1 MQNKTPA
8 ISPELREWIL
18 ATTRAGHGV
27 QDVLRLM
34 KENGY
39 HPKESRSIV
48 SEVMKIPLTTLNAVT
63 SKPKPP
69 GFHSRHPEAP
79 EIVVNGHAIGVSLSM
94 ESPEM
99 RVLDNVLTAQEC
111 AELIEL
117 ARPRLDRALVVDP
130 DGRYQADERRTSA
143 GMFFALHE
151 LPLIRVIEQRL
162 ADLLDVPVN
171 HGEALQVLHYLP
183 GQEYEPH
190 YDWFD
195 PELPSYEPITEI
207 GGQRIASVV
216 MYLNTPEQG
225 GGTAFPEVGV
235 TVTARRGSAV
245 YFAYEA
251 GDRNSLHA
259 GLPVVRGE
267 KWIATK
273 WLRQRPYLNQK

>member
-1 MQNKTPA
+1 MQKKTPS

-18 ATTRAGHGV
+18 ATTSSGHGV
-27 QDVLRLM
+27 QEVLRLM
-34 KENGY
+34 KNNGY
-39 HPKESRSIV
+39 HPKDSLGIV
-48 SEVMKIPLTTLNAVT
+48 SEVMKIPLATLRELTARPT
-63 SKPKPP
+63 PE
-69 GFHSRHPEAP
+69 GFYPRHPEAP
-79 EIVVNGHAIGVSLSM
+79 QVVVNGHSVGVSLSM
-94 ESPEM
+94 ESPEL
-99 RVLDNVLTAQEC
+99 RVLENVLTEQEC

-117 ARPRLDRALVVDP
+117 ARPRLDRAQVVDP
-130 DGRYQADERRTSA
+130 DGKYIADERRTSA

-162 ADLLDVPVN
+162 ADLLGVPVN

-195 PELPSYEPITEI
+195 PELPSYEPVTKI

-216 MYLNTPEQG
+216 IYLNTPEKG

-251 GDRNSLHA
+251 GDLNSLHA
-259 GLPVVRGE
+259 GLPVIRGE